1 LRLPTTGRLT
11 AAIGCAPLYV
21 AIFCVLFPLA
31 TFNVLS
37 DYYGWHGLVP
47 ASALLLAIALLIF
60 WVVRRLVPDA
70 HLGGLAALSCLVALF
85 PTSIAT
91 LPVFAILAG
100 IGTVI
105 VVVRLWRRGRQAFAD
120 PVWLPASFTRIANV
134 VAIAVLVAV
143 EAPAA
148 VGHFETRQ
156 EARRFTAERLAAL
169 GPIPT
174 GPPRTLPHIVHIVL
188 DGYSRAD
195 VLQNTYDFDNGP
207 FLSALRQRGF
217 HIADQATT
225 PFNQTLFVMSSIF
238 SLGAVTDPDSFRT
251 PSGGNASYRNML
263 IEIMRSGA
271 VPTVLAALGYE
282 IRTTPEALDAV
293 QLGTPVKPDG
303 QASLLGSFG
312 FLTTYVLA
320 YDMLKWSPALGGV
333 SKKLLGPYLDVV
345 AVNYRYLRAIPERK
359 FDRPDDRAI
368 FVYEH
373 ILAPHPPFNI
383 TPEGDPR
390 ELGGFP
396 LVLADNS
403 TLIRGSAQKRDEY
416 RHGYI
421 AKLRYVNDA
430 ILRQIDE
437 LLASSSRPT
446 IIILHGD
453 HGGGLHH
460 EQDHKSRTCL
470 TERFSPLLA
479 VFATDRAVLSE
490 IGEDFNIVNLYRA
503 IFRAILGADLPDL
516 PDSSTFVS
524 WKLNEIAPVR
534 AEERNDNCP
543 APPLQDR
550 VALP

>member
-195 VLQNTYDFDNGP
+195 VLQNTYGFDNGP

-238 SLGAVTDPDSFRT
+238 SLGAVTDPDTQRRQCFLSQHAHRDY
-251 PSGGNASYRNML
+251 A
-263 IEIMRSGA
+263 
-271 VPTVLAALGYE
+271 
-282 IRTTPEALDAV
+282 IRRRAH
-293 QLGTPVKPDG
+293 
-303 QASLLGSFG
+303 GS
-312 FLTTYVLA
+312 
-320 YDMLKWSPALGGV
+320 
-333 SKKLLGPYLDVV
+333 
-345 AVNYRYLRAIPERK
+345 
-359 FDRPDDRAI
+359 
-368 FVYEH
+368 
-373 ILAPHPPFNI
+373 
-383 TPEGDPR
+383 
-390 ELGGFP
+390 
-396 LVLADNS
+396 
-403 TLIRGSAQKRDEY
+403 GSA
-416 RHGYI
+416 
-421 AKLRYVNDA
+421 
-430 ILRQIDE
+430 
-437 LLASSSRPT
+437 
-446 IIILHGD
+446 
-453 HGGGLHH
+453 
-460 EQDHKSRTCL
+460 
-470 TERFSPLLA
+470 
-479 VFATDRAVLSE
+479 
-490 IGEDFNIVNLYRA
+490 
-503 IFRAILGADLPDL
+503 
-516 PDSSTFVS
+516 
-524 WKLNEIAPVR
+524 
-534 AEERNDNCP
+534 
-543 APPLQDR
+543 R
-550 VALP
+550 V